1 MFWQLF
7 YVPLLYSNL
16 YAKYFMRHIFLL
28 LFNILFFVSL
38 KSQPS
43 CTFTQYTTK
52 DGLIQKTISYI
63 LQDHKGFIW
72 VSTWDGINRFDG
84 YTFKNYKARPGDRIG
99 FINNRVDYIAEDYR
113 GFIWALSYDGHVYRF
128 DPRTE
133 SFFPLPYNDYQARQ
147 IYISST
153 GHIWII
159 TEKALLLVTYQDDD
173 SHIVIENFSTNN
185 QMQSDEKV
193 NQIYADRDKNEWI
206 LTDNGVYFMASDSKR
221 IISFFVEEY
230 SRTNVFYKVTETEDY
245 LFFGSGK
252 GSIRRYNKQTKEFT
266 LIKLPVDSPVTC
278 LQVLRDKELVCGTS
292 KDGFFIVN
300 IDDGQ
305 NRQYKS
311 TIYTQLPSNC
321 IKSIYVSRNH
331 EVWIQHDKDGI
342 TLFNPQS
349 DKIDYFNPISGKDK
363 SEANSELFIAE
374 DKSGNLWIHPPKG
387 ELFYYDRPANRLI
400 PFSNPT
406 LSSEEQKIANRITAL
421 FMDKQENMWIG
432 SYDNGLEKVT
442 FNDTFFKFYTN
453 PTQYERTGQNNARAL
468 LYDNKNRLWIACK
481 DKTITIYDS
490 SHNFLGY
497 LHLDG
502 SVSIQPDTSLGM
514 AYTLTQDI
522 SGTIWIGTKGNGL
535 IEVRP
540 GHSPLHFRLK
550 QYKYSAEDM
559 YSLSHN
565 DIYAVCEDAMGRIWI
580 ATFGG
585 GVNYVEQV
593 EGKTRFINYR
603 NELKQFPISS
613 CYRTRDLISDGN
625 GRIWIA
631 TSNGLLACKEKFSD
645 PEQLEFEHYIRTPEN
660 INSLS
665 NNNINRVFLTH
676 DKELY
681 VLTFGGGLNKL
692 VSLKDGKAH
701 FKVYTTLDNLPSD
714 LLVTLVEDKKGNLWI
729 AMEEELCKFNPSTET
744 VENYPAHS
752 FPQSLKFNEGKAVCL
767 PENGSL
773 LFNTKQGVL
782 YFQPDSIN
790 KSIYVPSIV
799 FTGLQLSNKII
810 IPKDSTQLLQ
820 QDIDDT
826 RSLTFTHDNNSFS
839 IQFAALD
846 MKYPSNVSYAY
857 RLKGFEK
864 EWNEVGKQ
872 RIATYTNVPR
882 GSYEF
887 QVCSTNSDGSWADN
901 IRRIDITVLP
911 SFWETPWAILLYILA
926 IMGIIGGTVYV
937 LFTFYRLKHEVSV
950 EQKLSELKL
959 QFFTN
964 ISHELRTPLT
974 LIVGP
979 IEQLLEDKNLSS
991 YYRTQLTL
999 VERNANRMRQLV
1011 NQILDFRKIQNN
1023 KMKMRVQQIELVS
1036 FVCRLMESFNILAD
1050 EHHIDFKLEYSVDSL
1065 NIWVDVDKLE
1075 KILFNLLSNAF
1086 KYTPQGKQIK
1096 IILHVVCENV
1106 CISIEDQ
1113 GIGISEDKQKR
1124 LFERFENLVDKNLFN
1139 RESTGIGLSLVKELV
1154 EMHKGTI
1161 SLESWVG
1168 KGSKFTI
1175 LLPLGKEHFD
1185 SNTEFILTDIIGSEF
1200 VEDKV
1205 TAGLLIAENEEIS
1218 SKNDVFDSTKETLLL
1233 VEDNRELRYFLKTIF
1248 SPYFNLV
1255 EAANGAVGFN
1265 IAKEV
1270 LPDVIISDVMMPEKD
1285 GIQMMREL
1293 REEMSTS
1300 HIPLVLLTAK
1310 STVENKIE
1318 GIESGAD
1325 DYITKPFSAAY
1336 LKARIFNLLAQ
1347 RKKLQALYCASL
1359 LNTSTESEGNKK
1371 EEIVPVLSANDKLF
1385 MERLIKFIEDNLD
1398 NGNLMI
1404 ADLAQESGMSRSVF
1418 FNKLKTLTG
1427 LSPVEFLRE
1436 MRIKKAAQLILAD
1449 EGNMAQI
1456 AYQVGFNDSHY
1467 FSKCFKQ
1474 VYGVTPT
1481 EYKLGKESKI

>member
-1 MFWQLF
+1 MKNIL
-7 YVPLLYSNL
+7 
-16 YAKYFMRHIFLL
+16 FLL
-28 LFNILFFVSL
+28 LFNILSFISL

-43 CTFTQYTTK
+43 CTFTQYTTN

-84 YTFKNYKARPGDRIG
+84 YTFKNYKARPGDLMG
-99 FINNRVDYIAEDYR
+99 FINNRVDYIAEDYK

-133 SFFPLPYNDYQARQ
+133 SFFPLPYNDYQARN
-147 IYISST
+147 IYISPT
-153 GHIWII
+153 GHIWIT

-173 SHIVIENFSTNN
+173 SHIVIENFSVDN
-185 QMQSDEKV
+185 QIQSDEKI
-193 NQIYADRDKNEWI
+193 NQIYADREKNEWI
-206 LTDNGVYFMASDSKR
+206 LTDNGIYLTTSGLKCV
-221 IISFFVEEY
+221 IPFFVEEY
-230 SRTNVFYKVTETEDY
+230 PQNSSFYKVTETEDY
-245 LFFGSGK
+245 LFFSSGK
-252 GSIRRYNKQTKEFT
+252 GSLWRYNKQTKEFT
-266 LIKLPVDSPVTC
+266 LIKLPVDSSVTC
-278 LQVLRDKELVCGTS
+278 LQILGNKELVCGTNN
-292 KDGFFIVN
+292 DGFFIVN
-300 IDDGQ
+300 INNGKS
-305 NRQYKS
+305 RQYKT
-311 TIYTQLPSNC
+311 TICPQLPSNC

-342 TLFNPQS
+342 TLFHPQS
-349 DKIDYFNPISGKDK
+349 EKINYFNPVSGKDK

-374 DKSGNLWIHPPKG
+374 DKSGNLWVHPPKG
-387 ELFYYDRPANRLI
+387 ELFYYDRPADQLI
-400 PFSNPT
+400 SFSNPAFP
-406 LSSEEQKIANRITAL
+406 SEKQRIANRITAL
-421 FMDKQENMWIG
+421 FMDRQENMWIG

-442 FNDTFFKFYTN
+442 FNDTFFKFYTD
-453 PTQYERTGQNNARAL
+453 PTRYERTGQNNARAL
-468 LYDNKNRLWIACK
+468 LYDNQNRLWIACK
-481 DKTITIYDS
+481 DKTIAIYDNN
-490 SHNFLGY
+490 HNFLGY

-502 SVSIQPDTSLGM
+502 SISAQPDISLGM
-514 AYTLTQDI
+514 AYTITQDT

-535 IEVRP
+535 IEVRS
-540 GHSPLHFRLK
+540 GTTSPLCFRLK
-550 QYKYSAEDM
+550 QYKYSAENI

-565 DIYAVCEDAMGRIWI
+565 DIYAVCEDAVGRIWI

-585 GVNYVEQV
+585 GVNYVEQA
-593 EGKTRFINYR
+593 EGRTRFINYR
-603 NELKQFPISS
+603 NGLKKFPIPL
-613 CYRTRDLISDGN
+613 CYRTRDLVSDGN

-631 TSNGLLACKEKFSD
+631 TSNGLLACKEEFSD
-645 PEQLEFEHYIRTPEN
+645 PEQLEFEHYIRTPED

-676 DKELY
+676 EKELY

-701 FKVYTTLDNLPSD
+701 FNIYTTLDHLPSD
-714 LLVTLVEDKKGNLWI
+714 LLVTLVEDKNGNLWI
-729 AMEEELCKFNPSTET
+729 AMEEELCKFNPSTKT

-752 FPQSLKFNEGKAVCL
+752 FPQSLKFNEGRAVCL

-782 YFQPDSIN
+782 YFKPDSIN
-790 KSIYVPSIV
+790 KSTYVPSIV

-810 IPKDSTQLLQ
+810 TPGDSTKLLQ
-820 QDIDDT
+820 LDIDDT
-826 RSLTFTHDNNSFS
+826 RLLTFTHDNNSFS

-846 MKYPSNVSYAY
+846 MKYPGNISYAY

-872 RIATYTNVPR
+872 RTATYTNVPR
-882 GSYEF
+882 GNYEF
-887 QVCSTNSDGSWADN
+887 QVCSTNSDGSWVDN

-911 SFWETPWAILLYILA
+911 SFWETPWAIFLYILA
-926 IMGIIGGTVYV
+926 VMCIIWIAVYI

-979 IEQLLEDKNLSS
+979 VEQLLEDKNISS
-991 YYRTQLTL
+991 YYRTQLNL

-1011 NQILDFRKIQNN
+1011 NQILDLRKIQNN
-1023 KMKMRVQQIELVS
+1023 KMKMRVQQIELIS
-1036 FVCRLMESFNILAD
+1036 FIRRLMESFNILAD
-1050 EHHIDFKLEYSVDSL
+1050 EHHIDFKLEKSVDPL
-1065 NIWVDVDKLE
+1065 YIWVDMDKLE

-1096 IILHVVCENV
+1096 IIIHVVRENV
-1106 CISIEDQ
+1106 SICIEDQ

-1161 SLESWVG
+1161 GIESWVG

-1185 SNTEFILTDIIGSEF
+1185 PNTEFILTDIIENEVVG
-1200 VEDKV
+1200 DKV
-1205 TAGLLIAENEEIS
+1205 TAGSLISENENIFS
-1218 SKNDVFDSTKETLLL
+1218 QSVVFDSAKETLLL
-1233 VEDNRELRYFLKTIF
+1233 VEDNWELRYFLKTIF
-1248 SPYFNLV
+1248 SPYFNIV
-1255 EAANGAVGFN
+1255 EAADGVVGFN
-1265 IAKEV
+1265 MAKEV
-1270 LPDVIISDVMMPEKD
+1270 VPDIIISDVMMPGKD

-1318 GIESGAD
+1318 GMESGAD

-1347 RKKLQALYCASL
+1347 RKKLQALYCATL
-1359 LNTSTESEGNKK
+1359 LKTSAESSEEDKK
-1371 EEIVPVLSANDKLF
+1371 EDIAPVLSANDKLF
-1385 MERLIKFIEDNLD
+1385 MDRLIRFIEDNLD

-1404 ADLAQESGMSRSVF
+1404 ADLTQELGMSRSVF

-1449 EGNMAQI
+1449 ESNMAQI

-1481 EYKLGKESKI
+1481 EYKSGKENRI

>member
-1 MFWQLF
+1 M
-7 YVPLLYSNL
+7 
-16 YAKYFMRHIFLL
+16 KHIFFF
-28 LFNILFFVSL
+28 LFNIISFVAL
-38 KSQPS
+38 IAQPPH
-43 CTFTQYTTK
+43 TFTQYSTK
-52 DGLIQKTISYI
+52 DGLIQKTVSYI
-63 LQDHKGFIW
+63 FQDHKGFIW
-72 VSTWDGINRFDG
+72 VATWDGINRFDG
-84 YTFKNYKARPGDRIG
+84 YTFKNYKTRPGDPIG
-99 FINNRVDYIAEDYR
+99 FINNRVDYIAEDHK
-113 GFIWALSYDGHVYRF
+113 GFIWALGYDGHVYRF
-128 DPRTE
+128 DPKTE
-133 SFFPLPYNDYQARQ
+133 SFFSLPYDDYQARQ
-147 IYISST
+147 IQISPI
-153 GHIWII
+153 GHIWIT
-159 TEKALLLVTYQDDD
+159 TEKALLLVKYQDDD
-173 SHIVIENFSTNN
+173 SHILIENFSINN
-185 QMQSDEKV
+185 QIQSNEKI
-193 NQIYADRDKNEWI
+193 NQIYADREKNEWI
-206 LTDNGVYFMASDSKR
+206 LTSNGIYLIADGLEH

-230 SRTNVFYKVTETEDY
+230 PGHSTFYKMTETEED
-245 LFFGSGK
+245 LFFGAENGN
-252 GSIRRYNKQTKEFT
+252 IRRYNKQTKEFT
-266 LIKLPVDSPVTC
+266 LIKLPVDSSVTC
-278 LQVLRDKELVCGTS
+278 LEVLGNKELICGTS
-292 KDGFFIVN
+292 YDGFFVVN
-300 IDDGQ
+300 INSGQ
-305 NRQYKS
+305 SRTYKKKVFP
-311 TIYTQLPSNC
+311 QLPSDC

-342 TLFNPQS
+342 TLFHPQS
-349 DKIDYFNPISGKDK
+349 EKIDYFNPVSGKDK

-387 ELFYYDRPANRLI
+387 ELFYYDRPTNQLI
-400 PFSNPT
+400 SFSNPL
-406 LSSEEQKIANRITAL
+406 LSSDKQKISNRITAL
-421 FMDKQENMWIG
+421 FMDRQENMWIG
-432 SYDNGLEKVT
+432 SYDSGLEKVT
-442 FNDTFFKFYTN
+442 FNDTFFKFYTD
-453 PTQYERTGQNNARAL
+453 PTGYERIGQNNARAL

-481 DKTITIYDS
+481 DKTIAIYDDN
-490 SHNFLGY
+490 HNFLGY

-502 SVSIQPDTSLGM
+502 SVLIKPDTSLGM
-514 AYTLTQDI
+514 AYTITQDL

-550 QYKYSAEDM
+550 QYKYSAEDI

-565 DIYAVCEDAMGRIWI
+565 DIYAVCEDAVGRIWI

-585 GVNYVEQV
+585 GVNYLEQA
-593 EGKTRFINYR
+593 EGKIRFINYR
-603 NELKQFPISS
+603 NKLKKFPIPL
-613 CYRTRDLISDGN
+613 CYRTRDLVSDGN
-625 GRIWIA
+625 GRIYIA
-631 TSNGLLACKEKFSD
+631 TSNGLLVCREQFSD

-665 NNNINRVFLTH
+665 NNNINRVFLTRK
-676 DKELY
+676 KELY

-692 VSLKDGKAH
+692 VSFKDGNAY
-701 FKVYTTLDNLPSD
+701 FNVYTTLNNFPSD
-714 LLVTLVEDKKGNLWI
+714 LLVTLVEDKKENLWI
-729 AMEEELCKFNPSTET
+729 AMEDELCKFNPVAKT
-744 VENYPAHS
+744 VENYPTHS
-752 FPQSLKFNEGKAVCL
+752 FPQSLRFNEGKAVCL

-790 KSIYVPSIV
+790 KSTYVPSIV
-799 FTGLQLSNKII
+799 FTGLQISNKTIT
-810 IPKDSTQLLQ
+810 PKDSTQLLQ
-820 QDIDDT
+820 LDIDDT

-839 IQFAALD
+839 IQFSALD
-846 MKYPSNVSYAY
+846 MKYPGNVSYAY
-857 RLKGFEK
+857 KLKGFEK
-864 EWNEVGKQ
+864 GWNEVGKQ
-872 RIATYTNVPR
+872 RIATYTNVPK

-887 QVCSTNSDGSWADN
+887 QVCSTNSDGSWTDN
-901 IRRIDITVLP
+901 IRKIDITVLP
-911 SFWETPWAILLYILA
+911 SFWETPCAILLYILA
-926 IMGIIGGTVYV
+926 VVGIIWGTVYT

-974 LIVGP
+974 LIAGP

-999 VERNANRMRQLV
+999 VERNVNRMRQLV
-1011 NQILDFRKIQNN
+1011 NQILDLRKIQNN

-1036 FVCRLMESFNILAD
+1036 FVRRLMESFNVLAD
-1050 EHHIDFKLEYSVDSL
+1050 EHHIDFKLENSVDSL
-1065 NIWVDVDKLE
+1065 NIWVDIDKLE

-1096 IILHVVCENV
+1096 IIINVIRENV
-1106 CISIEDQ
+1106 SIGIEDQ
-1113 GIGISEDKQKR
+1113 GIGISEDKQKK

-1161 SLESWVG
+1161 GLESWLG

-1175 LLPLGKEHFD
+1175 LLPLGKEHFESD
-1185 SNTEFILTDIIGSEF
+1185 TEFILTDIITNELVG
-1200 VEDKV
+1200 DR
-1205 TAGLLIAENEEIS
+1205 TASKLLISDHGEIS
-1218 SKNDVFDSTKETLLL
+1218 SQSDEFDSLKETLLL
-1233 VEDNRELRYFLKTIF
+1233 VEDNWELRYFLKTIF
-1248 SPYFNLV
+1248 SPYFNIV
-1255 EAANGAVGFN
+1255 EASDGIVGFN
-1265 IAKEV
+1265 MAKEV
-1270 LPDVIISDVMMPEKD
+1270 IPNIIISDVMMPGKN

-1318 GIESGAD
+1318 GMESGAD

-1347 RKKLQALYCASL
+1347 RKKLQALYCATL
-1359 LNTSTESEGNKK
+1359 LDASVESSEKEKK
-1371 EEIVPVLSANDKLF
+1371 EDIVPILSANDKLF
-1385 MERLIKFIEDNLD
+1385 MDRLIEFIEDNLD
-1398 NGNLMI
+1398 NGDLMI
-1404 ADLAQESGMSRSVF
+1404 GDLAQELGMSRSVF

-1481 EYKLGKESKI
+1481 EYKSGKENRI

>member
-1 MFWQLF
+1 M
-7 YVPLLYSNL
+7 
-16 YAKYFMRHIFLL
+16 KHILFLL
-28 LFNILFFVSL
+28 LFNILSFVSL
-38 KSQPS
+38 QSQPS
-43 CTFTQYTTK
+43 CVFTQYTTK

-63 LQDHKGFIW
+63 LQDRKGFIW

-84 YTFKNYKARPGDRIG
+84 YTFKNYKARPGDLIG
-99 FINNRVDYIAEDYR
+99 FINNRVDYIAEDHQ

-133 SFFPLPYNDYQARQ
+133 SFFPLPYDDYQARQ
-147 IYISST
+147 IYISPT
-153 GHIWII
+153 GCIWIT

-173 SHIVIENFSTNN
+173 SQIVIENFSADN
-185 QMQSDEKV
+185 QISSDEKI
-193 NQIYADRDKNEWI
+193 NQIYADKEKSEWI
-206 LTDNGVYFMASDSKR
+206 LTSNGIYLITRDSKR
-221 IISFFVEEY
+221 IISFFTEKY
-230 SRTNVFYKVTETEDY
+230 PQNSAFYKVTETEDY
-245 LFFGSGK
+245 LFFSSEK
-252 GSIRRYNKQTKEFT
+252 GSIQRYNKQTKEFT
-266 LIKLPVDSPVTC
+266 LIKLPVDSSVTC
-278 LQVLRDKELVCGTS
+278 LQVLGNKELVCGTRE
-292 KDGFFIVN
+292 DGFFVVN
-300 IDDGQ
+300 VENGQ
-305 NRQYKS
+305 SRQYKR
-311 TIYTQLPSNC
+311 TLFPQLPSDC

-331 EVWIQHDKDGI
+331 EVWIQHDKEGI
-342 TLFNPQS
+342 TLFHPQS
-349 DKIDYFNPISGKDK
+349 GNIDYFNPVSGRDK
-363 SEANSELFIAE
+363 SEANSELFIVE
-374 DKSGNLWIHPPKG
+374 DNSGNLWIHPPKG
-387 ELFYYDRPANRLI
+387 ELFYYNRSVNQLV
-400 PFSNPT
+400 PFSNPA
-406 LSSEEQKIANRITAL
+406 LSLEKHKIANRITAL
-421 FMDKQENMWIG
+421 FMDRQENMWIG

-442 FNDTFFKFYTN
+442 FNDTFFKFYTD
-453 PTQYERTGQNNARAL
+453 PTRYERTGQNNARAL

-481 DKTITIYDS
+481 DKTIAIYDN

-497 LHLDG
+497 LHFDG
-502 SVSIQPDTSLGM
+502 SVSMQPDTSLGM
-514 AYTLTQDI
+514 AYAITQDK

-535 IEVRP
+535 IEVQP
-540 GHSPLHFRLK
+540 GHSSLHFLLK
-550 QYKYSAEDM
+550 QYKYSVEDI

-565 DIYAVCEDAMGRIWI
+565 DIYAVCEDAVGRIWI

-585 GVNYVEQV
+585 GVNYMEQI

-603 NELKQFPISS
+603 NKLKKFPIPL
-613 CYRTRDLISDGN
+613 CYRTRDLVSDGN

-645 PEQLEFEHYIRTPEN
+645 AEQLEFEHYTRTPED

-665 NNNINRVFLTH
+665 NNNINRVFLTRE
-676 DKELY
+676 KELY

-701 FKVYTTLDNLPSD
+701 FNVYTTLNNLPSD
-714 LLVTLVEDKKGNLWI
+714 LLVTMVEDKKGNLWI
-729 AMEEELCKFNPSTET
+729 AMEEELCKFNPSTKT

-752 FPQSLKFNEGKAVCL
+752 FPRSLKFNEGRGVCL
-767 PENGSL
+767 PESGSL

-790 KSIYVPSIV
+790 KSTYVPSIV

-810 IPKDSTQLLQ
+810 TPKDSTGLLQ
-820 QDIDDT
+820 RNIDDT

-846 MKYPSNVSYAY
+846 MKYPGNVSYAY

-872 RIATYTNVPR
+872 RMATYTNVPK
-882 GSYEF
+882 GNYEF
-887 QVCSTNSDGSWADN
+887 QICSTNSDGRWADN
-901 IRRIDITVLP
+901 IRSIDITVLP

-926 IMGIIGGTVYV
+926 VVAIIWSVVYI

-974 LIVGP
+974 LIAGP
-979 IEQLLEDKNLSS
+979 VEQLLEDKHLSS

-1011 NQILDFRKIQNN
+1011 NQILDLRKIQNN

-1036 FVCRLMESFNILAD
+1036 FVCRLMESFNGLAD
-1050 EHHIDFKLEYSVDSL
+1050 EHHISFKLESSVDSL
-1065 NIWVDVDKLE
+1065 SIWGDMDKLE

-1096 IILHVVCENV
+1096 VIIHVVRENV
-1106 CISIEDQ
+1106 CIGIEDQ
-1113 GIGISEDKQKR
+1113 GIGISENKQKR

-1161 SLESWVG
+1161 GLESWVG

-1185 SNTEFILTDIIGSEF
+1185 SDTEFILTDIIGNEA
-1200 VEDKV
+1200 VGDKD
-1205 TAGLLIAENEEIS
+1205 TAGLLISENEEIS
-1218 SKNDVFDSTKETLLL
+1218 SQSDVFDSAKETLLL
-1233 VEDNRELRYFLKTIF
+1233 VEDNGELRYFLKTIF
-1248 SPYFNLV
+1248 NPYFNIV
-1255 EAANGAVGFN
+1255 EAVDGVAGFN
-1265 IAKEV
+1265 MAKEV
-1270 LPDVIISDVMMPEKD
+1270 VPDVIISDVMMPRKD
-1285 GIQMMREL
+1285 GIRMMREL

-1318 GIESGAD
+1318 GMESGAD

-1347 RKKLQALYCASL
+1347 RKKLQALYCATL
-1359 LNTSTESEGNKK
+1359 LKTSAESSEEDKK
-1371 EEIVPVLSANDKLF
+1371 EEGIPVLSANDKLF
-1385 MERLIKFIEDNLD
+1385 MDRLIEFIEDNLD
-1398 NGNLMI
+1398 NGDLMI
-1404 ADLAQESGMSRSVF
+1404 ADLAQELGMSRSVF

-1481 EYKLGKESKI
+1481 EYKSGKENRI